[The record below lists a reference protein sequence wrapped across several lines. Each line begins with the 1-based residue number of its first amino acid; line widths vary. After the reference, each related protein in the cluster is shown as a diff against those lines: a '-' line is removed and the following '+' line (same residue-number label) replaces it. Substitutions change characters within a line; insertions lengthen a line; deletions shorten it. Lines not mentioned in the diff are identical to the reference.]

1 MRDLLEIIKK
11 VALPLDTTLL
21 ELYNYIRQDQGH
33 YHNLATII
41 RPYLEKYSDVT
52 LRELMKYQ

>member
-21 ELYNYIRQDQGH
+21 ELYNSGH
-33 YHNLATII
+33 YPNLTIII

-52 LRELMKYQ
+52 LREILKYQ